1 MDFQAID
8 VGRAGDRPHVL
19 FTGGVHGDEYE
30 PMAALRRLARA
41 LTLNGRKIAGR
52 VTIIPVVN
60 EEAFRLGSRTA
71 GDGLD
76 LARTFPGRLDGSIT
90 ERIAASLAPRIG
102 SADYYVDLH
111 TGGERLQVHPLAG
124 YMLHPDPGV
133 LDAQRRLARAF
144 GLPIIWG
151 TSALLEGRSLSVAR
165 DANVP
170 AIYAEYLGGGCD
182 RRGVDAYFHGC
193 LNVLADLGVIED
205 QPRTVGLEPLIIED
219 DRAGSGHMQVC
230 NPSPCAGFFEAM
242 VKLGESVRV
251 GQPLGVVTDPTG
263 GEVSPVPAD
272 RAGIVLVLR
281 RLPCIEI
288 GDSVGVVL
296 EIEGTTRPAVE

>member
-1 MDFQAID
+1 MDFQAIEF
-8 VGRAGDRPHVL
+8 GRAGDRPHVL

-30 PMAALRRLARA
+30 PMAALRRLARE
-41 LTLNGRKIAGR
+41 LSGRKIAGR
-52 VTIIPVVN
+52 ITIIPVAN

-76 LARTFPGRLDGSIT
+76 LARTFPGRPDGSIT
-90 ERIAASLAPRIG
+90 ERIAADLAPRIG

-133 LDAQRRLARAF
+133 LEAQRRLARAF

-151 TSALLEGRSLSVAR
+151 TSPLLDGRSLSVAR

-182 RRGVDAYFHGC
+182 RRGVDAYVRGC
-193 LNVLADLGVIED
+193 LNVLAELGVVED
-205 QPRTVGLEPLIIED
+205 QPRTASLEPLIIED
-219 DRAGSGHMQVC
+219 DRPGSGHMQVR
-230 NPSPCAGFFEAM
+230 NPSPRAGFFEAL
-242 VKLGESVRV
+242 VKLGDRVRV
-251 GQPLGVVTDPTG
+251 GQALGVVTDPIG

-272 RAGIVLVLR
+272 CAGIVLVLR
-281 RLPCIEI
+281 RLPRIEI
-288 GDSVGVVL
+288 GESVGVVL
-296 EIEGTTRPAVE
+296 EIEGMPRPAAG